1 MAVVKTS
8 IQSFKKI
15 STKRIISL
23 KITNLLAHFHLY
35 NFLTKKTLLVSARKA
50 KLLRPYL
57 L

>member
-23 KITNLLAHFHLY
+23 KNIKELLYLNLISNSL
-35 NFLTKKTLLVSARKA
+35 S
-50 KLLRPYL
+50 
-57 L
+57 